1 MTRAA
6 GIATPEAPHLPAPPP
21 RSAWPFD
28 RFETLRVAAMLGVV
42 IALHLAGF
50 GLFAYYNS
58 QPEYRALSD
67 GSGALLYAGAAGIA
81 YSLGLRHAFDADHIS
96 AIDDSTRFLLQKG
109 RRPLG
114 VGLAFS
120 LGHST
125 VVFAL
130 AVGVALAAQA
140 AAKFSEGFSETGGII
155 GTAVSGTFLYL
166 IAGLNLIVLLG
177 IVKVWRAATRGE
189 FEPERLEALL
199 AQRGLLNRLFRGRY
213 DRLIHSTWQLY
224 FVGLLFGLGF
234 DTATQ
239 VAALGLA
246 AGAAAGGMLP
256 PLAII
261 ALPLIFAAGMSLM
274 DTLDGIFMSRAY
286 SWSFTN
292 PIRKIYYNL
301 ATTGLSIFVAF
312 VVGTIQLVTL
322 FAEQLNLADHQ
333 PWRSIA
339 AIDLNRVGVLLV
351 VTFVVTWAGAV
362 LWWKTQRLDERYPL
376 TPAVAGTTRRE

>member
-1 MTRAA
+1 
-6 GIATPEAPHLPAPPP
+6 
-21 RSAWPFD
+21 
-28 RFETLRVAAMLGVV
+28 MLGVV
-42 IALHLAGF
+42 IALHVAGF

-58 QPEYRALSD
+58 QPEYRGLSD

-130 AVGVALAAQA
+130 SVGVALAAQA
-140 AAKFSEGFSETGGII
+140 AARFSEGFSETGGII

-177 IVKVWRAATRGE
+177 IVKVWRAATRGQ
-189 FEPERLEALL
+189 FEPERLEGLL

-239 VAALGLA
+239 VGALGLA
-246 AGAAAGGMLP
+246 AGAAAGGTLP

-322 FAEQLNLADHQ
+322 FAEQLNVADHQ
-333 PWRSIA
+333 PWRSVA